1 MKAMPG
7 KRIWAVVLALSMLLT
22 LIPVAVPVEA
32 EAVSGVNSLT
42 CADFISNPIPQKY
55 IDTMMR
61 YYINSSTT
69 LQNTLNNGL
78 SVVFMFEGG
87 SDNYWNGTTYGGYGT
102 TRNQAVVIVV
112 KKDSSGNAYIAYYCE
127 NCSSIPD
134 QPTQCTQ
141 GVGNSGSTTLMDGTY
156 SFYTWNHTGPYGAFQ
171 INVNKGYYTPTT
183 LLNGQ
188 VLGASGINIH
198 TRSTNLAYSG
208 NGVWSAGCQVIGSGA
223 YTGNEF
229 NQFMKVVAGISF
241 NVWKDYYN
249 KSFNTI
255 STGTTKGYYVV
266 DRQLGMMDING
277 NQFGSGSLIQLYNA
291 TALNNIAAASTN
303 ARNKAG
309 FSLEYKNQCTR
320 YASYCKLEVIEDQVE
335 LRAQPCSAGTDAGS
349 TLIEYVNTGDSLT
362 ATGIYQNGY
371 GNYWYEVITSSGEP
385 GYVYAGN
392 VKYIDDIISDLVLTG
407 AVPPNGHVQGT
418 TFYVNG
424 TVKTTYN
431 ELSSVACWIYSGFGT
446 EGEIATGQSEKPS
459 TNTYVLKG
467 STVDDD
473 TWMGALALGNYTYQI
488 TGIYTN
494 YYATSPTT
502 LESNTGTLELM
513 NEYFAVIPA
522 SADQSACVHTNTTH
536 ALQQSTCVS
545 SGNSVTVCSTC
556 GLITESVTSG
566 GHSYGDWSVSIQP
579 GCTQTGVETR
589 TCTACGDV
597 DSRSVAAAGHTYT
610 SETHPATCV
619 QYERI
624 EYTCSDC
631 GHKYS
636 IYANELMTQW
646 MDTKPEGIA
655 PGDLET
661 KEQYR
666 YSDYE
671 TLVTN
676 TSFLEGY
683 TLVSKEWVKTGGAT
697 EKYVPAWAEGF
708 DTGDSITDE
717 FGILKI
723 AASETTNSKT
733 VIDSDLL
740 VGYIYYHWCRG
751 TYANGP
757 INRFT
762 SPTKSGEYVAHHAF
776 YKDLADFDP
785 TVQEHASDN
794 SIVYPNADCCTD
806 SHWYYY
812 FPVYAQTYS
821 RYTARYTYER
831 WTDYTDWSDEAV
843 TASDTR
849 KVETRTVYR
858 YSDAKLG
865 DHAWAEGVCTVCG
878 KVCEHSYENRLCTIC
893 GMEEPIK
900 DYYLFGFID
909 GANYGCESD
918 YQTIGKYL
926 FVDGKL
932 VVTFQKDSYVGVKS
946 GDNEKWYMTDGW
958 QGTDKTSVTL
968 YDAANLESSEK
979 FFVPGGVE
987 LTFTLRENEDET
999 VTLSYEITYVPI
1011 VPTLSGKSVA
1021 LAFEDEIFINV
1032 YFEATDLGDLGTE
1045 DMGLVS
1051 WSTAR
1056 SDGTVDNAEG
1066 KTEGAIIHE
1075 ASGYYR
1081 VRTQGIPAK
1090 KLGDTVYFKIYLRQ
1104 ADGSYIYSKLYNYS
1118 PKTYA
1123 QGILSSA
1130 KYSEE
1135 MKALAVA
1142 MVNYGAAAQE
1152 YFNYKPYDLVNS
1164 FLTDGQKA
1172 MVEDYRSEMVSGLNY
1187 ADKTKLGI
1195 FTNSGGFTKRSTSIS
1210 FDGAFAINYYFEPT
1224 YVPDGSMIMYYW
1236 TQADYNAA
1244 ATLTPA
1250 NATGKVV
1257 MKDPSQYKATV
1268 EGIAAKDI
1276 DRTVYISAGYMSDGV
1291 SYCTGVLAYSIG
1303 AYCVSKAASATD
1315 MQSFAAAT
1323 AVYGYYAKAYLYDEA

>member
-266 DRQLGMMDING
+266 DRQLGMIDING

-522 SADQSACVHTNTTH
+522 SAD
-536 ALQQSTCVS
+536 
-545 SGNSVTVCSTC
+545 
-556 GLITESVTSG
+556 
-566 GHSYGDWSVSIQP
+566 
-579 GCTQTGVETR
+579 
-589 TCTACGDV
+589 
-597 DSRSVAAAGHTYT
+597 
-610 SETHPATCV
+610 
-619 QYERI
+619 
-624 EYTCSDC
+624 
-631 GHKYS
+631 
-636 IYANELMTQW
+636 
-646 MDTKPEGIA
+646 
-655 PGDLET
+655 
-661 KEQYR
+661 
-666 YSDYE
+666 
-671 TLVTN
+671 
-676 TSFLEGY
+676 
-683 TLVSKEWVKTGGAT
+683 
-697 EKYVPAWAEGF
+697 
-708 DTGDSITDE
+708 
-717 FGILKI
+717 
-723 AASETTNSKT
+723 
-733 VIDSDLL
+733 
-740 VGYIYYHWCRG
+740 
-751 TYANGP
+751 
-757 INRFT
+757 
-762 SPTKSGEYVAHHAF
+762 
-776 YKDLADFDP
+776 
-785 TVQEHASDN
+785 
-794 SIVYPNADCCTD
+794 
-806 SHWYYY
+806 
-812 FPVYAQTYS
+812 
-821 RYTARYTYER
+821 
-831 WTDYTDWSDEAV
+831 
-843 TASDTR
+843 
-849 KVETRTVYR
+849 
-858 YSDAKLG
+858 
-865 DHAWAEGVCTVCG
+865 
-878 KVCEHSYENRLCTIC
+878 
-893 GMEEPIK
+893 
-900 DYYLFGFID
+900 
-909 GANYGCESD
+909 
-918 YQTIGKYL
+918 
-926 FVDGKL
+926 
-932 VVTFQKDSYVGVKS
+932 
-946 GDNEKWYMTDGW
+946 
-958 QGTDKTSVTL
+958 
-968 YDAANLESSEK
+968 
-979 FFVPGGVE
+979 
-987 LTFTLRENEDET
+987 
-999 VTLSYEITYVPI
+999 
-1011 VPTLSGKSVA
+1011 
-1021 LAFEDEIFINV
+1021 
-1032 YFEATDLGDLGTE
+1032 
-1045 DMGLVS
+1045 
-1051 WSTAR
+1051 
-1056 SDGTVDNAEG
+1056 
-1066 KTEGAIIHE
+1066 
-1075 ASGYYR
+1075 
-1081 VRTQGIPAK
+1081 
-1090 KLGDTVYFKIYLRQ
+1090 
-1104 ADGSYIYSKLYNYS
+1104 
-1118 PKTYA
+1118 
-1123 QGILSSA
+1123 
-1130 KYSEE
+1130 
-1135 MKALAVA
+1135 
-1142 MVNYGAAAQE
+1142 
-1152 YFNYKPYDLVNS
+1152 
-1164 FLTDGQKA
+1164 
-1172 MVEDYRSEMVSGLNY
+1172 
-1187 ADKTKLGI
+1187 
-1195 FTNSGGFTKRSTSIS
+1195 
-1210 FDGAFAINYYFEPT
+1210 
-1224 YVPDGSMIMYYW
+1224 
-1236 TQADYNAA
+1236 
-1244 ATLTPA
+1244 
-1250 NATGKVV
+1250 
-1257 MKDPSQYKATV
+1257 
-1268 EGIAAKDI
+1268 
-1276 DRTVYISAGYMSDGV
+1276 
-1291 SYCTGVLAYSIG
+1291 
-1303 AYCVSKAASATD
+1303 
-1315 MQSFAAAT
+1315 
-1323 AVYGYYAKAYLYDEA
+1323 